1 MSLKKILDICQKA
14 GDVPY
19 IEGPAGVGK
28 SEIVEQWA
36 KEHGFHYE
44 PLMLSHQEVGDL
56 IGLTQIDEYGSTTWA
71 KPDWFQH
78 IIDLDA
84 QGIPSLLFFDE
95 INRGQPDVQA
105 SVFDVILNHK
115 IHTHRLPASTFIVAA
130 ANPAGGKYKVSR
142 CDPALINRM
151 MHVPFTCNAFEWL
164 SWAKEN
170 NVHKAVVAFIA
181 TNEDNIYFV
190 DPQHEQMTTP
200 RSLVKLGKDL
210 KAAEEMGMVTSDIIR
225 TLAVGKL
232 GVTVGGKFFNFYQ
245 EFSKQI
251 TIKEVIDFANKHKP
265 DTKSD
270 EAYQARIFEVA
281 KMMKE
286 ELLDG
291 VENVV
296 MLDLIDKL
304 ANKYCDEGIT
314 TAAHL
319 ESRKDKAKVF
329 PMAVLLRAVPLEV
342 MSAAFS
348 AHNKS
353 NATKP
358 TYATIYAS
366 DIGKNMVN
374 ELIAYKQA
382 ANKESK

>member
-1 MSLKKILDICQKA
+1 MSLKRILDICQKA

-36 KEHGFHYE
+36 RENGFHYE

-56 IGLTQIDEYGSTTWA
+56 IGLTQIDENGSTTWA
-71 KPDWFQH
+71 KPDWFQN
-78 IIDLDA
+78 IIDLDT
-84 QGIPSLLFFDE
+84 QGKPSLLFFDE

-130 ANPAGGKYKVSR
+130 ANPSGGKYKVTK

-151 MHVPFTCNAFEWL
+151 MHVPFTGNAFEWL
-164 SWAKEN
+164 AWAKEN
-170 NVHKAVVAFIA
+170 NVHKAVVQFIA
-181 TNEDNIYFV
+181 ATEDNYYFV
-190 DPQHEQMTTP
+190 DPSHEQMATP
-200 RSLVKLGKDL
+200 RSWVKLGKDL
-210 KAAEEMGMVTSDIIR
+210 KAAEEMGLTSSDIIR
-225 TLAVGKL
+225 TISVGKVGL
-232 GVTVGGKFFNFYQ
+232 VCGGKFFNFYK

-251 TIKEVIDFANKHKP
+251 TIQEVIDFTKKHKP
-265 DTKSD
+265 DMTSD
-270 EAYQARIFEVA
+270 EAYQARIFEVGEL
-281 KMMKE
+281 MKE

-314 TAAHL
+314 TAKQL
-319 ESRKDKAKVF
+319 ETRKDKAKVF
-329 PMAVLLRAVPLEV
+329 PLAALLRAVPLEL

-348 AHNKS
+348 SHNKS
-353 NATKP
+353 NSTKP
-358 TYATIYAS
+358 TYAAIYAS

-374 ELIAYKQA
+374 QLVEYKKMA
-382 ANKESK
+382 TKE